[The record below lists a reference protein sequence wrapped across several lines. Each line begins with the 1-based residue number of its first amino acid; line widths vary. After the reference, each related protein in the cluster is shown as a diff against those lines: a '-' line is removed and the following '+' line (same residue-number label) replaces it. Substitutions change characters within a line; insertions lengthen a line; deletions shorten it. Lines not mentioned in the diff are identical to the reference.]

1 MGGGLRFVAAAL
13 FLLPASA
20 VGAEPSCPGFSPE
33 LPTVRLAGVDAAG
46 DPVLADGR
54 SLRLVGIA
62 PRQDGPE
69 ARRFAASLSAWNG
82 RDLKLV
88 TLPGADRWGRLPA
101 RLFAAGGGEGG
112 PAEDIAASLLRAGA
126 AAFLP
131 EPGQD
136 GCSAELR
143 AAVAKGASAV
153 AADGAAALVDG
164 HDLAALRAHAGQ
176 IILLEGRIA
185 SVGERSRYTY
195 LNFSRRRGEAA
206 SVMLPRQLWREL
218 KDGGWTVAALGG
230 KRLRARGILSGRDG
244 LLLEVRSRF
253 ALELVD

>member
-1 MGGGLRFVAAAL
+1 MAAAL
-13 FLLPASA
+13 FVLPAFA
-20 VGAEPSCPGFSPE
+20 VVAQPACPGFSPE

-46 DPVLADGR
+46 DPLLADGR
-54 SLRLVGIA
+54 SLRLVGVG
-62 PRQDGPE
+62 PRQDAGE
-69 ARRFAASLSAWNG
+69 ARRFAASLSVWNG

-88 TLPGADRWGRLPA
+88 ALPSADRWGRLPA
-101 RLFAAGGGEGG
+101 RLFVAGGGEGER
-112 PAEDIAASLLRAGA
+112 AEDIAASLLKAGVA
-126 AAFLP
+126 TFLP

-143 AAVAKGASAV
+143 AAIRTAGPGSGVDS
-153 AADGAAALVDG
+153 AAAAIDG

-176 IILLEGRIA
+176 IIQLEGRIA

-195 LNFSRRRGEAA
+195 LNLSRRRGEAA
-206 SVMLPRQLWREL
+206 SVMVSRQLWREL
-218 KDGGWTVAALGG
+218 KDGGWTVAALSG

-244 LLLEVRSRF
+244 LLLEVRSKF